1 MESINWLAWSGIL
14 VDLVLI
20 SILISHIF
28 WGYRRGLV
36 NIAFKVIS
44 FFVALAIM
52 LILYKP
58 VANLIIDKTP
68 LDENLSNS
76 IESIISGTTLS
87 DGELLKVDST
97 NIATSFAE
105 QINKF
110 VTEAINQGITNTVH
124 YVSVN
129 IARMMIYVGTMLL
142 LFIIARFL
150 LFLVR
155 FVAELIA
162 NLPIIKTFN
171 KSGGL
176 LFGLLKGFFVIYL
189 ILGILSI
196 ASPII
201 KDLGIITAINN
212 SHLGRALY
220 DNNILLNILYSNFN

>member
-20 SILISHIF
+20 SILVSHIF

-44 FFVALAIM
+44 FFVAIAIM
-52 LILYKP
+52 IFLYKP
-58 VANLIIDKTP
+58 VANLIMDKTS
-68 LDENLSNS
+68 LDENLSNA
-76 IESIISGTTLS
+76 IESNLSGTTLI
-87 DGELLKVDST
+87 DGQLLNVEST
-97 NIATSFAE
+97 NIATSFVE

-110 VTEAINQGITNTVH
+110 VTEALNQGITNTVH
-124 YVSVN
+124 YVSAN

-142 LFIIARFL
+142 LFIIARFI

-155 FVAELIA
+155 FLAELIA

-176 LFGLLKGFFVIYL
+176 ILGLLKGFVVIYL
-189 ILGILSI
+189 ILGVLSI
-196 ASPII
+196 ASPVI
-201 KDLGIITAINN
+201 KDLGIITAIHN
-212 SHLGRALY
+212 SHLGSAMY
-220 DNNILLNILYSNFN
+220 NNNILLNILYSNFK